1 MGKMYKKPSGRKQGK
16 YFKAKTETS
25 NRDMMM
31 KRDSMVH
38 KGKRFKA
45 M

>member
-1 MGKMYKKPSGRKQGK
+1 MAKMYKKPSGRTQNK
-16 YFKAKTETS
+16 YFKTKTETS
-25 NRDMMM
+25 NRDTMM
-31 KRDSMVH
+31 KRDSMMH

>member
-1 MGKMYKKPSGRKQGK
+1 MAKMFKKPTGRKTNK
-16 YFKAKTETS
+16 YFKTKTETS

-31 KRDSMVH
+31 KRDSMMH